1 MRFSNTVSGIGIKST
16 CPMISIIITSY
27 NRATLVI
34 EAIESALSFIDEVG
48 QGEIIIVDDHSTD
61 ETVAS
66 IGAKYQLYLD
76 NGRIKLIQHALNLG
90 VTAAKN
96 SGAGIVTGQWIMFL
110 DSDDKLQPGVAVRMT
125 EIVQRAPE
133 SCPVIFFRCID
144 EIGQLIGPG
153 QSADI
158 WLQLPEFLRQG
169 TPGECLPVV
178 GRSHFLRFNYDED
191 LRGFEGLTYGKMI
204 NAFGPVLVSPVVA
217 RVYRTDNSD
226 RLSTSKNI
234 RKRGCLI
241 ALGYVRTLCLF
252 SRALGF
258 KGFIQ
263 TVGKVMVH
271 FMRCLYSK
279 TTS

>member
-1 MRFSNTVSGIGIKST
+1 
-16 CPMISIIITSY
+16 MISIVITSF
-27 NRATLVI
+27 NRAALVMQ
-34 EAIESALSFIDEVG
+34 AIESALGFIHEVG
-48 QGEIIIVDDHSTD
+48 QGELIIVDDHSAD

-66 IGAKYQLYLD
+66 IGVKYKTYLD

-96 SGAGIVTGQWIMFL
+96 SGAGIATGHWIMFL
-110 DSDDKLQPGVAVRMT
+110 DSDDKLQPGVAVRIK
-125 EIVQRAPE
+125 EIVQKITE
-133 SCPVIFFRCID
+133 SCPVIFFRCIN
-144 EIGQLIGPG
+144 EVGQLIGPE

-169 TPGECLPVV
+169 TPGECLPIVS
-178 GRSHFLRFNYDED
+178 RSHFLRFNYDED
-191 LRGFEGLTYGKMI
+191 LRGFEGLTYAKMI

-252 SRALGF
+252 SRALGI
-258 KGFIQ
+258 KGFIR
-263 TVGKVMVH
+263 TVVKAMFH
-271 FMRCLYSK
+271 FMRCLISK

>member
-1 MRFSNTVSGIGIKST
+1 
-16 CPMISIIITSY
+16 MISIVITSF
-27 NRATLVI
+27 NRAALVMQ
-34 EAIESALSFIDEVG
+34 AIESALGFIHEVG
-48 QGEIIIVDDHSTD
+48 QGEIIIVDDHSVD

-66 IGAKYQLYLD
+66 ICATYHSHLD
-76 NGRIKLIQHALNLG
+76 NGRVKLIQNAQNLG

-96 SGAGIVTGQWIMFL
+96 SGARLAAGHWIMFL
-110 DSDDKLQPGVAVRMT
+110 DSDDKLQPGVAARIT
-125 EIVQRAPE
+125 EIVKKVPE
-133 SCPVIFFRCID
+133 SCPVIFFRCMN
-144 EIGQLIGPG
+144 EAGQLVGPE

-191 LRGFEGLTYGKMI
+191 LRGFEGIAYGKMI

-217 RVYRTDNSD
+217 RVYRTENSD
-226 RLSTSKNI
+226 RLCTPKNI

-252 SRALGF
+252 SRALGI

-263 TVGKVMVH
+263 TVGKAMVH
-271 FMRCLYSK
+271 FMRCLHSK
-279 TTS
+279 ISS